1 MGIFEIIEEIT
12 LTLVRCNKHS
22 CDRCPYE
29 SECLEV
35 FGKHIASQE
44 IVELAQQCKAFN
56 RFASAN
62 RKD

>member
-12 LTLVRCNKHS
+12 LTLALCNKHS
-22 CDRCPYE
+22 CNRCPHE

-35 FGKHIASQE
+35 FGKAIASQE

-56 RFASAN
+56 KFARAN
-62 RKD
+62 RKE